1 MVNQVTQLVGV
12 IYKEFLRNPGIIF
25 WSLFFPLLMAWGLGI
40 AFTKQDQLIRNAAW
54 IQNQDGMSIFP
65 NEETDANGVLTVIA
79 GNDAVGHSTYKLI
92 PATPVEADLMM
103 KKGKVTLV
111 LDESEGEVSYRFD
124 PKNPDAQ
131 LAYYHFT
138 SILAGTQ
145 QNVDE
150 ARINPVTNK
159 GSRYVDFLVPGL
171 IAMNIMMSC
180 MWGISY
186 NLIDKR
192 IRKLLRRMV
201 ATPMKKSAFMMAQF
215 IARLGLSGMEVMII
229 YVFTWIYFGISIQGS
244 ITGLLLLFVAGN
256 AAFTGIAILVSSRT
270 ANSQVG
276 NGLINLVVMP
286 MMILSGI
293 FFSYHG
299 FPDWVIA
306 FIEWMP
312 LTILADNIRSVFN
325 EGAML
330 PDVMPAIIILSV
342 TGLVFYGAGIR
353 IYKWY

>member
-1 MVNQVTQLVGV
+1 MIRQTLHLIGV

-25 WSLFFPLLMAWGLGI
+25 WAVLFPVLMAWGLGL
-40 AFTKQDQLIRNAAW
+40 AFTNEEQLIKNAAW
-54 IQNQDGMSIFP
+54 IEGSTTTLELVDDKMVLGS
-65 NEETDANGVLTVIA
+65 EELGYTTYRMLKADAEQA
-79 GNDAVGHSTYKLI
+79 GK
-92 PATPVEADLMM
+92 MM
-103 KKGKVTLV
+103 RQGKVAII
-111 LDESEGEVSYRFD
+111 LDESSGDLVFRFD
-124 PKNPDAQ
+124 PQNPDSQ

-138 SILAGTQ
+138 SRGSMA
-145 QNVDE
+145 
-150 ARINPVTNK
+150 PVSIDKVSTT

-201 ATPMKKSAFMMAQF
+201 ATPMKKSAFLLAQF
-215 IARLGLSGMEVMII
+215 IARLGLSGMEIAII
-229 YVFTWIYFGISIQGS
+229 IIFTWAYFDIAIQGS
-244 ITGLLLLFVAGN
+244 VLAFLLLFIAGN

-270 ANSQVG
+270 SNTQIG

-299 FPDWVIA
+299 FPDWMIAVIR
-306 FIEWMP
+306 WLP
-312 LTILADNIRSVFN
+312 LTILADSIRSVFN
-325 EGAML
+325 EGAQL
-330 PDVMPAIIILSV
+330 SEVFPAI
-342 TGLVFYGAGIR
+342 GALVAVGFAFYLVGIR
-353 IYKWY
+353 MYRWY